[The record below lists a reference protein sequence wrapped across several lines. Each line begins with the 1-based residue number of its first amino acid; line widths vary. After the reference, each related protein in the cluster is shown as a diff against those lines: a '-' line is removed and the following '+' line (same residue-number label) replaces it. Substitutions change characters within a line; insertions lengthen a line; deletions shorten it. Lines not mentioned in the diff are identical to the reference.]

1 MRMASPIFPVVEGQ
15 SSFAIASAFVLTWA
29 KRFTRALRHRR
40 DTARLVV
47 MDDRMLADIGLTQ
60 SDLRDAV
67 SEPLWRDPTALLRA
81 RALERRLSRHG
92 ISLGLPDAPPLAPN
106 GFTQP
111 RTDRPARFVV

>member
-1 MRMASPIFPVVEGQ
+1 MIPVAVGQ
-15 SSFAIASAFVLTWA
+15 SSLAIASAFVLIWA
-29 KRFTRALRHRR
+29 KRFTRALRHRH
-40 DTARLVV
+40 DTARLVA

-92 ISLGLPDAPPLAPN
+92 ISLGLPDAPPLVPN
-106 GFTQP
+106 ATFTRP
-111 RTDRPARFVV
+111 RTDRPARYVI